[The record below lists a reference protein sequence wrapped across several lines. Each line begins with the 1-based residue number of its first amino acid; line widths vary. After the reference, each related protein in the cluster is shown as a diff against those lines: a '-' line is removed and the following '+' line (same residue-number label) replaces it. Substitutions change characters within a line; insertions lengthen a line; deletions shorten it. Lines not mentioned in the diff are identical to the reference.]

1 MSGVRKS
8 GSPVTSP
15 RVGRKCLSCWKD
27 FVIHAD
33 AGLDMLHAIDS
44 TRLRPDTRMV
54 IIACL
59 VILAFGVYV
68 VASGRA
74 EDSAL
79 LGLAVLDGLILAL
92 FTLFRGT
99 VDQDVAGLA
108 VEIGATTR
116 RSAWQTAAHWLTIL
130 VFGIVTVDIVSQ
142 GLAGAMR
149 PMRGGGLALGG
160 GLTNS
165 PFGVAPRTVRV
176 PQMVVSL

>member
-1 MSGVRKS
+1 
-8 GSPVTSP
+8 
-15 RVGRKCLSCWKD
+15 
-27 FVIHAD
+27 
-33 AGLDMLHAIDS
+33 
-44 TRLRPDTRMV
+44 MV

-74 EDSAL
+74 EASAL

-142 GLAGAMR
+142 GLAGTM
-149 PMRGGGLALGG
+149 PPLTVVGLALA
-160 GLTNS
+160 
-165 PFGVAPRTVRV
+165 GVLSIVLFVVAARRFRV
-176 PQMVVSL
+176 PKM

>member
-15 RVGRKCLSCWKD
+15 RVGRKCLRCWKD

-33 AGLDMLHAIDS
+33 AGLDMLHAVDS

-59 VILAFGVYV
+59 VILAFGIYV

-74 EDSAL
+74 EANAL

-99 VDQDVAGLA
+99 ADQDVAGLF
-108 VEIGATTR
+108 VEIAVTTR
-116 RSAWQTAAHWLTIL
+116 TSRWQPAPIWFTRI
-130 VFGIVTVDIVSQ
+130 FSRIVSGRLV
-142 GLAGAMR
+142 GLRFAAD
-149 PMRGGGLALGG
+149 
-160 GLTNS
+160 
-165 PFGVAPRTVRV
+165 
-176 PQMVVSL
+176 

>member
-15 RVGRKCLSCWKD
+15 RVGRKCLRCWKD

-33 AGLDMLHAIDS
+33 AGLDMLHAVDS

-74 EDSAL
+74 EASAL

-142 GLAGAMR
+142 GLAGAL
-149 PMRGGGLALGG
+149 PPLSEVGFGLAT
-160 GLTNS
+160 GLQHVPVGRVRARIRS
-165 PFGVAPRTVRV
+165 P
-176 PQMVVSL
+176 QL

>member
-15 RVGRKCLSCWKD
+15 RVGRKCLRCWKD

-74 EDSAL
+74 EASAL

-108 VEIGATTR
+108 VEIGATTPR
-116 RSAWQTAAHWLTIL
+116 AAWQTAAHWLTIL

-142 GLAGAMR
+142 GLAGTM
-149 PMRGGGLALGG
+149 PPLTVVGLALAG
-160 GLTNS
+160 GLS
-165 PFGVAPRTVRV
+165 IVLFVVAARRVRV
-176 PQMVVSL
+176 PKM